1 MKHLRIS
8 GFLMVA
14 CLMAGCHSGEKRHG
28 DHDHE
33 GEQKEEHSGEI
44 VMTHEQMEK
53 AGVAT
58 EIVSPE
64 DFTAVMKA
72 AGQIVRRQGDEQTVA
87 ATMSGIVYW
96 RNASLSEGSQVG
108 NGQALAD
115 ITARHLQDG
124 DPIAK
129 AKAAFEAAKSEME
142 RVKPLADDNIVSQR
156 EYEQAKLNYQT
167 AKAAYEGMA
176 ASKSGSAVVTTGMGG
191 FIKSLLVKSGD
202 YVNVGDPIAI
212 VTQNRRQQLV
222 VDVPEC
228 AYRNMN
234 DIRSANFRATGNDNV
249 YKLSELN
256 GKLIS
261 YSRTLPEGSAFL
273 PATFEFDNVG
283 DIIAGSFVEVYLLLK
298 QKQNVITVPNTAL
311 TEEQGLYYVYVK
323 KHAHKENHE
332 AHEGHDHENH
342 EGHALET
349 HEGHDHEDHETH
361 EGHDHK
367 GEEGVFEK
375 REVKIGQTDGVHTE
389 ILSGLKNGECVVTV
403 GAYQVKLAASSSA
416 IPEGH
421 NHNH

>member
-1 MKHLRIS
+1 MKHIGIYS
-8 GFLMVA
+8 ILMAA
-14 CLMAGCHSGEKRHG
+14 CLMASCHPGEKHHG
-28 DHDHE
+28 AHDHE
-33 GEQKEEHSGEI
+33 GEEKEDHSGEI
-44 VMTHEQMEK
+44 VMTDEQMEK
-53 AGVAT
+53 AGVDIET
-58 EIVSPE
+58 VEPG

-72 AGQIVRRQGDEQTVA
+72 AGQIVRRQGDEQTVS
-87 ATMSGIVYW
+87 ATISGIVYW

-108 NGQALAD
+108 SGQPLAD

-142 RVKPLADDNIVSQR
+142 RVKPLADENIVSQR
-156 EYEQAKLNYQT
+156 EYEQARLNYQT
-167 AKAAYEGMA
+167 AKAAYEGIA

-191 FIKSLLVKSGD
+191 FIKSLIVKSGD
-202 YVNVGDPIAI
+202 YVNVGDPIAV

-234 DIRSANFRATGNDNV
+234 DIRSANFKATGNDNV

-261 YSRTLPEGSAFL
+261 YSRTLPEGSAYL

-298 QKQNVITVPNTAL
+298 QKQNVITVPNTSL

-323 KHAHKENHE
+323 KHNHNHEAHEDHEHEDHDHE
-332 AHEGHDHENH
+332 AHEGHE
-342 EGHALET
+342 
-349 HEGHDHEDHETH
+349 
-361 EGHDHK
+361 HK
-367 GEEGVFEK
+367 GEEGIFEK
-375 REVKIGQTDGVHTE
+375 REVKIGQTDGVRTE
-389 ILSGLKNGECVVTV
+389 ILSGLKAGECIVTE

>member
-1 MKHLRIS
+1 MKHIGIYS
-8 GFLMVA
+8 ILMAA
-14 CLMAGCHSGEKRHG
+14 CLMASCHPGEKHHG
-28 DHDHE
+28 SHDHE
-33 GEQKEEHSGEI
+33 GEEKEDHSGEI
-44 VMTHEQMEK
+44 VMTDEQMEK
-53 AGVAT
+53 AGVDIET
-58 EIVSPE
+58 VEPG

-72 AGQIVRRQGDEQTVA
+72 AGQIVRRQGDEQTVS
-87 ATMSGIVYW
+87 ATISGIVYW

-108 NGQALAD
+108 SGQPLAD

-129 AKAAFEAAKSEME
+129 AKATFEAAKSEME
-142 RVKPLADDNIVSQR
+142 RVKPLADENILSQR
-156 EYEQAKLNYQT
+156 EYEQARLNYQT
-167 AKAAYEGMA
+167 AKAAYEGIA

-191 FIKSLLVKSGD
+191 FIKSLIVKSGD
-202 YVNVGDPIAI
+202 YVNVGDPIAV

-234 DIRSANFRATGNDNV
+234 DIRSANFKATGNDNV

-261 YSRTLPEGSAFL
+261 YSRTLPEGSAYL

-298 QKQNVITVPNTAL
+298 QKQNVITVPNTSL

-323 KHAHKENHE
+323 KHNHNHEAHEDHEHEDHDHE
-332 AHEGHDHENH
+332 AHEGHE
-342 EGHALET
+342 
-349 HEGHDHEDHETH
+349 
-361 EGHDHK
+361 HK
-367 GEEGVFEK
+367 GEEGIFEK
-375 REVKIGQTDGVHTE
+375 REVKIGQTDGVRTE
-389 ILSGLKNGECVVTV
+389 ILSGLKAGECIVTE

>member
-1 MKHLRIS
+1 MS
-8 GFLMVA
+8 G
-14 CLMAGCHSGEKRHG
+14 CLSGEKGHG
-28 DHDHE
+28 VHDHE
-33 GEQKEEHSGEI
+33 GEGKEEHNGEI

-58 EIVSPE
+58 ETVSAA

-72 AGQIVRRQGDEQTVA
+72 AGQIVRRQGEQTVA
-87 ATMSGIVYW
+87 ATISGIVYW
-96 RNASLSEGSQVG
+96 RNASLSEGSYVG
-108 NGQALAD
+108 GGQALAD

-129 AKAAFEAAKSEME
+129 AKAAYEAAKSEMG
-142 RVKPLADDNIVSQR
+142 RVKPLADENIVSQR
-156 EYEQAKLNYQT
+156 ELEQARLNYET
-167 AKAAYEGMA
+167 VRAAYEGLK
-176 ASKSGSAVVTTGMGG
+176 ASRSGSAVVTTGMGG
-191 FIKSLLVKSGD
+191 YVKSMLVKSGD

-228 AYRNMN
+228 AYRNMS
-234 DIRSANFRATGNDNV
+234 DIKSANFRATGNENV

-256 GKLIS
+256 GKLVS
-261 YSRTLPEGSAFL
+261 YSRTLPEGSAYL

-298 QKQNVITVPNTAL
+298 PRKNVVTVPNSAL

-323 KHAHKENHE
+323 LHDSHAHE
-332 AHEGHDHENH
+332 
-342 EGHALET
+342 
-349 HEGHDHEDHETH
+349 HEDHAH
-361 EGHDHK
+361 EHE

-375 REVKIGQTDGVHTE
+375 REVKIGQTDGVRTE
-389 ILSGLKNGECVVTV
+389 IVEGLKAGETVVAK
-403 GAYQVKLAASSSA
+403 GAYQVKLAASSSV

>member
-1 MKHLRIS
+1 MKHIGIYS
-8 GFLMVA
+8 ILMAA
-14 CLMAGCHSGEKRHG
+14 CLMASCHPGEKHHG
-28 DHDHE
+28 AHDHE
-33 GEQKEEHSGEI
+33 GEEKEDHSGEI
-44 VMTHEQMEK
+44 VMTDEQMEK
-53 AGVAT
+53 AGVDIET
-58 EIVSPE
+58 VEPG

-72 AGQIVRRQGDEQTVA
+72 AGQIVRRQGDEQTVS
-87 ATMSGIVYW
+87 ATISGIVYW

-108 NGQALAD
+108 SGQPLAD

-129 AKAAFEAAKSEME
+129 AKASFEAAKSEME
-142 RVKPLADDNIVSQR
+142 RVKPLADENIVSQR
-156 EYEQAKLNYQT
+156 EYEQARLNYQT
-167 AKAAYEGMA
+167 AKAAYEGIA

-191 FIKSLLVKSGD
+191 FIKSLIVKSGD
-202 YVNVGDPIAI
+202 YVNVGDPIAV

-234 DIRSANFRATGNDNV
+234 DIRSANFKATGNDNV

-261 YSRTLPEGSAFL
+261 YSRTLPEGSAYL

-298 QKQNVITVPNTAL
+298 QKQNVITVPNTSL

-323 KHAHKENHE
+323 KHNHNHEAHEDHEHEGHDHE
-332 AHEGHDHENH
+332 AHEGHE
-342 EGHALET
+342 
-349 HEGHDHEDHETH
+349 
-361 EGHDHK
+361 HK
-367 GEEGVFEK
+367 GEEGIFEK
-375 REVKIGQTDGVHTE
+375 REVKIGQTDGVRTE
-389 ILSGLKNGECVVTV
+389 ILSGLKAGECIVTE

>member
-1 MKHLRIS
+1 MKHIGIYS
-8 GFLMVA
+8 ILMAA
-14 CLMAGCHSGEKRHG
+14 CLMASCHPGEKHHG
-28 DHDHE
+28 AHDHE
-33 GEQKEEHSGEI
+33 GEEKEDHSGEI
-44 VMTHEQMEK
+44 VMTDEQMEK
-53 AGVAT
+53 AGVDIET
-58 EIVSPE
+58 VEPG

-72 AGQIVRRQGDEQTVA
+72 AGQIVRRQGDEQTVS
-87 ATMSGIVYW
+87 ATISGIVYW

-108 NGQALAD
+108 SGQPLAD

-129 AKAAFEAAKSEME
+129 AKATFEAAKSEME
-142 RVKPLADDNIVSQR
+142 RVKPLADENILSQR
-156 EYEQAKLNYQT
+156 EYEQARLNYQT
-167 AKAAYEGMA
+167 AKAAYEGIA

-191 FIKSLLVKSGD
+191 FIKSLIVKSGD
-202 YVNVGDPIAI
+202 YVNVGDPIAV

-234 DIRSANFRATGNDNV
+234 DIRSANFKATGNDNV

-261 YSRTLPEGSAFL
+261 YSRTLPEGSAYL

-298 QKQNVITVPNTAL
+298 QKQNVITVSNTAL

-323 KHAHKENHE
+323 KHNHNHEAHEDHEHEGHDHE
-332 AHEGHDHENH
+332 AHEGHE
-342 EGHALET
+342 
-349 HEGHDHEDHETH
+349 
-361 EGHDHK
+361 HK
-367 GEEGVFEK
+367 GEEGIFEK
-375 REVKIGQTDGVHTE
+375 REVKIGQTDGVRTE
-389 ILSGLKNGECVVTV
+389 ILSGLKAGECIVTE

>member
-1 MKHLRIS
+1 
-8 GFLMVA
+8 
-14 CLMAGCHSGEKRHG
+14 MASCHPGEKHHG
-28 DHDHE
+28 AHDHE
-33 GEQKEEHSGEI
+33 GEEKEDHSGEI
-44 VMTHEQMEK
+44 VMTDEQMEK
-53 AGVAT
+53 AGVDIET
-58 EIVSPE
+58 VEPG

-72 AGQIVRRQGDEQTVA
+72 AGQIVRRQGDEQTVS
-87 ATMSGIVYW
+87 ATISGIVYW

-108 NGQALAD
+108 SGQPLAD

-129 AKAAFEAAKSEME
+129 AKATFEAAKSEME
-142 RVKPLADDNIVSQR
+142 RVKPLADENILSQR
-156 EYEQAKLNYQT
+156 EYEQARLNYQT
-167 AKAAYEGMA
+167 AKAAYEGIA

-191 FIKSLLVKSGD
+191 FIKSLIVKSGD
-202 YVNVGDPIAI
+202 YVNVGDPIAV

-234 DIRSANFRATGNDNV
+234 DIRSANFKATGNDNV

-261 YSRTLPEGSAFL
+261 YSRTLPEGSAYL

-298 QKQNVITVPNTAL
+298 QKQNVITVPNTSL

-323 KHAHKENHE
+323 KHNHNHEAHEDHEHEGHDHE
-332 AHEGHDHENH
+332 AHEGHE
-342 EGHALET
+342 
-349 HEGHDHEDHETH
+349 
-361 EGHDHK
+361 HK
-367 GEEGVFEK
+367 GEEGIFEK
-375 REVKIGQTDGVHTE
+375 REVKIGQTDGVRTE
-389 ILSGLKNGECVVTV
+389 ILSGLKAGECIVTE

>member
-1 MKHLRIS
+1 MKHIGIYS
-8 GFLMVA
+8 ILMAA
-14 CLMAGCHSGEKRHG
+14 CLMASCHPGEKHHG
-28 DHDHE
+28 AHDHE
-33 GEQKEEHSGEI
+33 GEENEDHSGEI
-44 VMTHEQMEK
+44 VMTDEQMEK
-53 AGVAT
+53 AGVDIET
-58 EIVSPE
+58 VEPG

-72 AGQIVRRQGDEQTVA
+72 AGQIVRRQGDEQTVS
-87 ATMSGIVYW
+87 ATISGIVYW

-108 NGQALAD
+108 SGQPLAD

-129 AKAAFEAAKSEME
+129 AKATFEAAKSEME
-142 RVKPLADDNIVSQR
+142 RVKPLADENILSQR
-156 EYEQAKLNYQT
+156 EYEQARLNYQT
-167 AKAAYEGMA
+167 AKAAYEGIA

-191 FIKSLLVKSGD
+191 FIKSLIVKSGD
-202 YVNVGDPIAI
+202 YVNVGDPIAV

-234 DIRSANFRATGNDNV
+234 DIRSANFKATGNDNV

-261 YSRTLPEGSAFL
+261 YSRTLPEGSAYL

-298 QKQNVITVPNTAL
+298 QKQNVITVPNTSL

-323 KHAHKENHE
+323 KHNHNHEAHEEHEHEDHDHE
-332 AHEGHDHENH
+332 AHEGHE
-342 EGHALET
+342 
-349 HEGHDHEDHETH
+349 
-361 EGHDHK
+361 HK
-367 GEEGVFEK
+367 GEEGIFEK
-375 REVKIGQTDGVHTE
+375 REVKIGQTDGVRTE
-389 ILSGLKNGECVVTV
+389 ILSGLKAGECIVTE

>member
-1 MKHLRIS
+1 MKHIGIYS
-8 GFLMVA
+8 ILMAA
-14 CLMAGCHSGEKRHG
+14 CLMASCHPGEKHHG
-28 DHDHE
+28 AHDHE
-33 GEQKEEHSGEI
+33 GEEKEDHSGEI
-44 VMTHEQMEK
+44 VMTDEQMEK
-53 AGVAT
+53 AGVDIET
-58 EIVSPE
+58 VEPG

-72 AGQIVRRQGDEQTVA
+72 AGQIVRRQGDEQTVS
-87 ATMSGIVYW
+87 ATISGIVYW

-108 NGQALAD
+108 SGQPLAD

-129 AKAAFEAAKSEME
+129 AKATFEAAKSEME
-142 RVKPLADDNIVSQR
+142 RVKPLADENIVSQR
-156 EYEQAKLNYQT
+156 EYEQARLNYQT
-167 AKAAYEGMA
+167 AKAAYEGIA

-191 FIKSLLVKSGD
+191 FIKSLIVKSGD
-202 YVNVGDPIAI
+202 YVNVGDPIAV

-234 DIRSANFRATGNDNV
+234 DIRSANFKATGNDNV

-261 YSRTLPEGSAFL
+261 YSRTLPEGSAYL

-298 QKQNVITVPNTAL
+298 QKQNVITVPNTSL

-323 KHAHKENHE
+323 KHNHNHEAHEDHEHEDHDHE
-332 AHEGHDHENH
+332 AHEGHE
-342 EGHALET
+342 
-349 HEGHDHEDHETH
+349 
-361 EGHDHK
+361 HK
-367 GEEGVFEK
+367 GEEGIFEK
-375 REVKIGQTDGVHTE
+375 REVKIGQTDGVRTE
-389 ILSGLKNGECVVTV
+389 ILSGLKAGECIVTE
-403 GAYQVKLAASSSA
+403 GAYQVKLAASSSV

>member
-1 MKHLRIS
+1 MKHIGIYS
-8 GFLMVA
+8 ILMAA
-14 CLMAGCHSGEKRHG
+14 CLMASCHPGEKHHG
-28 DHDHE
+28 AHDHE
-33 GEQKEEHSGEI
+33 GEEKEDHSGEI
-44 VMTHEQMEK
+44 VMTDEQMEK
-53 AGVAT
+53 AGVDIET
-58 EIVSPE
+58 VEPG

-72 AGQIVRRQGDEQTVA
+72 AGQIVRRQGDEQTVS
-87 ATMSGIVYW
+87 ATISGIVYW

-108 NGQALAD
+108 SGQPLAD

-129 AKAAFEAAKSEME
+129 AKATFEAAKSEME
-142 RVKPLADDNIVSQR
+142 RVKPLADENILSQR
-156 EYEQAKLNYQT
+156 EYEQARLNYQT
-167 AKAAYEGMA
+167 AKAAYEGIA

-191 FIKSLLVKSGD
+191 FIKSLIVKSGD
-202 YVNVGDPIAI
+202 YVNVGDPIAV

-234 DIRSANFRATGNDNV
+234 DIWSANFKATGNDNV

-261 YSRTLPEGSAFL
+261 YSRTLPEGSAYL

-298 QKQNVITVPNTAL
+298 QKQNVITVSNTAL

-323 KHAHKENHE
+323 KHNHNHE
-332 AHEGHDHENH
+332 AHEDHEH
-342 EGHALET
+342 E
-349 HEGHDHEDHETH
+349 
-361 EGHDHK
+361 
-367 GEEGVFEK
+367 GEEGIFEK
-375 REVKIGQTDGVHTE
+375 REVKIGQTDGVRTE
-389 ILSGLKNGECVVTV
+389 ILSGLKAGECVVTV

>member
-1 MKHLRIS
+1 MKHIGIYS
-8 GFLMVA
+8 ILMAA
-14 CLMAGCHSGEKRHG
+14 CLMASCHPGEKHHG
-28 DHDHE
+28 AHDHE
-33 GEQKEEHSGEI
+33 GEEKEDHSGEI
-44 VMTHEQMEK
+44 VMTDEQMEK
-53 AGVAT
+53 AGVDIET
-58 EIVSPE
+58 VEPG

-72 AGQIVRRQGDEQTVA
+72 AGQIVRRQGDEQTVS
-87 ATMSGIVYW
+87 ATISGIVYW

-108 NGQALAD
+108 SGQPLAD

-129 AKAAFEAAKSEME
+129 AKATFEAAKSEME
-142 RVKPLADDNIVSQR
+142 RVKPLADENILSQR
-156 EYEQAKLNYQT
+156 EYEQARLNYQT
-167 AKAAYEGMA
+167 AKAAYEGIA

-191 FIKSLLVKSGD
+191 FIKSLIVKSGD
-202 YVNVGDPIAI
+202 YVNVGDPIAV

-234 DIRSANFRATGNDNV
+234 DIRSANFKATGNDNV

-261 YSRTLPEGSAFL
+261 YSRTLPEGSAYL

-298 QKQNVITVPNTAL
+298 QKQNVITVPNTSL

-323 KHAHKENHE
+323 KHNHNHEAHEDHEHEDHDHE
-332 AHEGHDHENH
+332 AHEGHE
-342 EGHALET
+342 
-349 HEGHDHEDHETH
+349 
-361 EGHDHK
+361 HK
-367 GEEGVFEK
+367 GEEGIFEK
-375 REVKIGQTDGVHTE
+375 REVKIGQTDGVRTE
-389 ILSGLKNGECVVTV
+389 ILSGLKAGECIVTE
-403 GAYQVKLAASSSA
+403 GAYQVKLAASSSV

>member
-1 MKHLRIS
+1 MKHIGIYS
-8 GFLMVA
+8 ILMAA
-14 CLMAGCHSGEKRHG
+14 CLMASCHPGEKHHG
-28 DHDHE
+28 SHDHE
-33 GEQKEEHSGEI
+33 GEEKEDHSGEI
-44 VMTHEQMEK
+44 VMTDEQMEK
-53 AGVAT
+53 AGVDIET
-58 EIVSPE
+58 VEPG

-72 AGQIVRRQGDEQTVA
+72 AGQIVRRQGDEQTVS
-87 ATMSGIVYW
+87 ATISGIVYW

-108 NGQALAD
+108 SGQPLAD

-129 AKAAFEAAKSEME
+129 AKATFEAAKSEME
-142 RVKPLADDNIVSQR
+142 RVKPLADENILSQR
-156 EYEQAKLNYQT
+156 EYEQARLNYQT
-167 AKAAYEGMA
+167 AKAAYEGIA

-191 FIKSLLVKSGD
+191 FIKSLIVKSGD
-202 YVNVGDPIAI
+202 YVNVGDPIAV

-234 DIRSANFRATGNDNV
+234 DIRSANFKATGNDNV

-261 YSRTLPEGSAFL
+261 YSRTLPEGSAYL

-298 QKQNVITVPNTAL
+298 QKQNVITVPNTSL

-323 KHAHKENHE
+323 KHNHNHEAHEDHEHEGHDHE
-332 AHEGHDHENH
+332 AHEGHE
-342 EGHALET
+342 
-349 HEGHDHEDHETH
+349 
-361 EGHDHK
+361 HK
-367 GEEGVFEK
+367 GEEGIFEK
-375 REVKIGQTDGVHTE
+375 REVKIGQTDGVRTE
-389 ILSGLKNGECVVTV
+389 ILSGLKAGECIVTE

>member
-1 MKHLRIS
+1 MKHIGIYS
-8 GFLMVA
+8 ILMAA
-14 CLMAGCHSGEKRHG
+14 CLMASCHPGEKHHG
-28 DHDHE
+28 AHDHE
-33 GEQKEEHSGEI
+33 GEEKEDYSGEI
-44 VMTHEQMEK
+44 VMTDEQMEK
-53 AGVAT
+53 AGVDIET
-58 EIVSPE
+58 VEPG

-72 AGQIVRRQGDEQTVA
+72 AGQIVRRQGDEQTVS
-87 ATMSGIVYW
+87 ATISGIVYW

-108 NGQALAD
+108 SGQPLAD

-129 AKAAFEAAKSEME
+129 AKATFEAAKSEME
-142 RVKPLADDNIVSQR
+142 RVKPLADENIVSQR
-156 EYEQAKLNYQT
+156 EYEQARLNYQT
-167 AKAAYEGMA
+167 AKAAYEGIA

-191 FIKSLLVKSGD
+191 FIKSLIVKSGD
-202 YVNVGDPIAI
+202 YVNVGDPIAV

-234 DIRSANFRATGNDNV
+234 DIRSANFKATGNDNV

-261 YSRTLPEGSAFL
+261 YSRTLPEGSAYL

-298 QKQNVITVPNTAL
+298 QKQNVITVPNTSL

-323 KHAHKENHE
+323 KHNHNHEAHEDHEHEGHDHE
-332 AHEGHDHENH
+332 AHEGHE
-342 EGHALET
+342 
-349 HEGHDHEDHETH
+349 
-361 EGHDHK
+361 HK
-367 GEEGVFEK
+367 GEEGIFEK
-375 REVKIGQTDGVHTE
+375 REVKIGQTDGVRTE
-389 ILSGLKNGECVVTV
+389 ILSGLKAGECIVTE

>member
-1 MKHLRIS
+1 MKHIGIYS
-8 GFLMVA
+8 ILMAA
-14 CLMAGCHSGEKRHG
+14 CLMASCHPGEKHHG
-28 DHDHE
+28 AHDHE
-33 GEQKEEHSGEI
+33 GEEKEDHSGEI
-44 VMTHEQMEK
+44 VMTDEQMEK
-53 AGVAT
+53 AGVDIET
-58 EIVSPE
+58 VEPG

-72 AGQIVRRQGDEQTVA
+72 AGQIVRRQGDEQTVS
-87 ATMSGIVYW
+87 ATISGIVYW

-108 NGQALAD
+108 SGLPLAD

-129 AKAAFEAAKSEME
+129 AKASFEAAKSEME
-142 RVKPLADDNIVSQR
+142 RVKPLADENILSQR
-156 EYEQAKLNYQT
+156 EYEQARLNYQT
-167 AKAAYEGMA
+167 AKAAYEGIA

-191 FIKSLLVKSGD
+191 FIKSLIVKSGD
-202 YVNVGDPIAI
+202 YVNVGDPIAV

-234 DIRSANFRATGNDNV
+234 DIRSANFKATGNDNV

-261 YSRTLPEGSAFL
+261 YSRTLPEGSAYL

-298 QKQNVITVPNTAL
+298 QKQNVITVPNTSL

-323 KHAHKENHE
+323 KHNHNHEAHEDHEHEDHDHE
-332 AHEGHDHENH
+332 AHEGHE
-342 EGHALET
+342 
-349 HEGHDHEDHETH
+349 
-361 EGHDHK
+361 HK
-367 GEEGVFEK
+367 GEEGIFEK
-375 REVKIGQTDGVHTE
+375 REVKIGQTDGVRTE
-389 ILSGLKNGECVVTV
+389 ILSGLKAGECVVTV

>member
-1 MKHLRIS
+1 MKHIGIYS
-8 GFLMVA
+8 ILMAA
-14 CLMAGCHSGEKRHG
+14 CLMASCHPGEKHHG
-28 DHDHE
+28 AHDHE
-33 GEQKEEHSGEI
+33 GEEKEDHSGEI
-44 VMTHEQMEK
+44 VMTDEQMEK
-53 AGVAT
+53 AGVDIET
-58 EIVSPE
+58 VEPG

-72 AGQIVRRQGDEQTVA
+72 AGQIVRRQGDEQTVS
-87 ATMSGIVYW
+87 ATISGIVYW

-108 NGQALAD
+108 TGQPLAD

-129 AKAAFEAAKSEME
+129 AKATFEAAKSEME
-142 RVKPLADDNIVSQR
+142 RVKPLADENILSQR
-156 EYEQAKLNYQT
+156 EYEQARLNYQT
-167 AKAAYEGMA
+167 AKAAYEGIA

-191 FIKSLLVKSGD
+191 FIKSLIVKSGD
-202 YVNVGDPIAI
+202 YVNVGDPIAV

-234 DIRSANFRATGNDNV
+234 DIRSANFKATGNDNV

-261 YSRTLPEGSAFL
+261 YSRTLPEGSAYL

-298 QKQNVITVPNTAL
+298 QKQNVITVPNTSL

-323 KHAHKENHE
+323 KHNHNHEAHEDHEHEDHDHE
-332 AHEGHDHENH
+332 AHEGHE
-342 EGHALET
+342 
-349 HEGHDHEDHETH
+349 
-361 EGHDHK
+361 HK
-367 GEEGVFEK
+367 GEEGIFEK
-375 REVKIGQTDGVHTE
+375 REVKIGQTDGVRTE
-389 ILSGLKNGECVVTV
+389 ILSGLKAGECIVTE

>member
-1 MKHLRIS
+1 MKHIGIYS
-8 GFLMVA
+8 ILMAA
-14 CLMAGCHSGEKRHG
+14 CLMASCHPGEKHHG
-28 DHDHE
+28 AHDHE
-33 GEQKEEHSGEI
+33 GEEKEDHSGEI
-44 VMTHEQMEK
+44 VMTDEQMEK
-53 AGVAT
+53 AGVDIET
-58 EIVSPE
+58 VEPG

-72 AGQIVRRQGDEQTVA
+72 AGQIVRRQGDEQTVS
-87 ATMSGIVYW
+87 ATISGIVYW

-108 NGQALAD
+108 SGQPLAD

-142 RVKPLADDNIVSQR
+142 RVKPLVDENIVSQR
-156 EYEQAKLNYQT
+156 EYEQARLNYQT
-167 AKAAYEGMA
+167 AKAAYEGIA

-191 FIKSLLVKSGD
+191 FIKSLIVKSGD
-202 YVNVGDPIAI
+202 YVNVGDPIAV

-234 DIRSANFRATGNDNV
+234 DIRSANFKATGNDNV

-261 YSRTLPEGSAFL
+261 YSRTLPEGSAYL

-298 QKQNVITVPNTAL
+298 QKQNVITVPNTSL

-323 KHAHKENHE
+323 KHNHNHEAHEEHEHEDHDHE
-332 AHEGHDHENH
+332 AHEGHE
-342 EGHALET
+342 
-349 HEGHDHEDHETH
+349 
-361 EGHDHK
+361 HK
-367 GEEGVFEK
+367 GKEGIFEK
-375 REVKIGQTDGVHTE
+375 REVKIGQTDGVRTE
-389 ILSGLKNGECVVTV
+389 ILSGLKAGECIVTE

>member
-1 MKHLRIS
+1 MKHLNIF
-8 GFLMVA
+8 GI
-14 CLMAGCHSGEKRHG
+14 LMAAGLLSGCHSGEKGHG
-28 DHDHE
+28 VHDHE
-33 GEQKEEHSGEI
+33 GEGKEEHNGEI

-58 EIVSPE
+58 ETVSAA

-87 ATMSGIVYW
+87 ATISGIVYW
-96 RNASLSEGSQVG
+96 RNASLPEGSYLG
-108 NGQALAD
+108 GGQALAD

-129 AKAAFEAAKSEME
+129 AKAAYEAAKSEMG
-142 RVKPLADDNIVSQR
+142 RVKPLADENIVSQR
-156 EYEQAKLNYQT
+156 ELEQARLNYET
-167 AKAAYEGMA
+167 ARAAYEGLK
-176 ASKSGSAVVTTGMGG
+176 ASRSGSAVVTTGMGG
-191 FIKSLLVKSGD
+191 YVKSMLVKSGD

-228 AYRNMN
+228 AYRNMS
-234 DIRSANFRATGNDNV
+234 DIKSANFRATGNENV

-256 GKLIS
+256 GKLVS
-261 YSRTLPEGSAFL
+261 YSRTLPEGSAYL

-298 QKQNVITVPNTAL
+298 PRKNVVTVPNSAL

-323 KHAHKENHE
+323 LHDSHAHEHE
-332 AHEGHDHENH
+332 AHDHEH
-342 EGHALET
+342 E
-349 HEGHDHEDHETH
+349 
-361 EGHDHK
+361 

-375 REVKIGQTDGVHTE
+375 REVKIGQTDGVRTE
-389 ILSGLKNGECVVTV
+389 IVEGLKAGETVVAK
-403 GAYQVKLAASSSA
+403 GAYQVKLAASSSV

>member
-1 MKHLRIS
+1 MKHI
-8 GFLMVA
+8 GIYIILMAA
-14 CLMAGCHSGEKRHG
+14 CLMASCHPGEKHHG
-28 DHDHE
+28 AHDHE
-33 GEQKEEHSGEI
+33 GEENENHSGEI
-44 VMTHEQMEK
+44 VMTDEQMEK
-53 AGVAT
+53 AGVDIET
-58 EIVSPE
+58 VEPG

-72 AGQIVRRQGDEQTVA
+72 AGQIVRRQGDEQTVS
-87 ATMSGIVYW
+87 ATISGIVYW

-108 NGQALAD
+108 SGQPLAD

-142 RVKPLADDNIVSQR
+142 RVKPLADENIVSQR
-156 EYEQAKLNYQT
+156 EYEQARLNYQT
-167 AKAAYEGMA
+167 AKAAYEGIA

-191 FIKSLLVKSGD
+191 FIKSLIVKSGD
-202 YVNVGDPIAI
+202 YVNVGDPIAV

-234 DIRSANFRATGNDNV
+234 DIRSANFKATGNDNV

-261 YSRTLPEGSAFL
+261 YSRTLPEGSAYL

-298 QKQNVITVPNTAL
+298 QKQNVITVPNTSL

-323 KHAHKENHE
+323 KHNHNHEAHEDHEHEDHDHE
-332 AHEGHDHENH
+332 AHEGHE
-342 EGHALET
+342 
-349 HEGHDHEDHETH
+349 
-361 EGHDHK
+361 HK
-367 GEEGVFEK
+367 GEEGIFEK
-375 REVKIGQTDGVHTE
+375 REVKIGQTDGVRTE
-389 ILSGLKNGECVVTV
+389 ILSGLKAGECIVTE

>member
-1 MKHLRIS
+1 MKHIGIYS
-8 GFLMVA
+8 ILMAA
-14 CLMAGCHSGEKRHG
+14 CLMASCHPGEKHHG
-28 DHDHE
+28 AHDHE
-33 GEQKEEHSGEI
+33 GEEKEDHSGEI
-44 VMTHEQMEK
+44 VMTDEQMEK
-53 AGVAT
+53 AGVDIET
-58 EIVSPE
+58 VEPG

-72 AGQIVRRQGDEQTVA
+72 AGQIVRRQGDEQTVS
-87 ATMSGIVYW
+87 ATISGIVYW

-108 NGQALAD
+108 SGQPLAD

-129 AKAAFEAAKSEME
+129 AKATFEAAKSEME
-142 RVKPLADDNIVSQR
+142 RVKPLADENIVSQR
-156 EYEQAKLNYQT
+156 EYEQARLNYQT
-167 AKAAYEGMA
+167 AKAAYEGIA

-191 FIKSLLVKSGD
+191 FIKSLIVKSGD
-202 YVNVGDPIAI
+202 YVNVGDPIAV

-234 DIRSANFRATGNDNV
+234 DIRSANFKATGNDNV

-261 YSRTLPEGSAFL
+261 YSRTLPEGSAYL

-298 QKQNVITVPNTAL
+298 QKQNVITVPNTSL

-323 KHAHKENHE
+323 KHNHNHEAHEDHEHEGHDHE
-332 AHEGHDHENH
+332 AHEGHDHEH
-342 EGHALET
+342 E
-349 HEGHDHEDHETH
+349 
-361 EGHDHK
+361 
-367 GEEGVFEK
+367 GEEGIFEK
-375 REVKIGQTDGVHTE
+375 REVKIGQTDGVRTE
-389 ILSGLKNGECVVTV
+389 ILSGLKAGECIVTE
-403 GAYQVKLAASSSA
+403 GAYQVKLAASSSV

>member
-1 MKHLRIS
+1 MKHIGIYS
-8 GFLMVA
+8 ILMAA
-14 CLMAGCHSGEKRHG
+14 CLMASCHPGEKHHG
-28 DHDHE
+28 AHDHE
-33 GEQKEEHSGEI
+33 GEEKEDHSGEI
-44 VMTHEQMEK
+44 VMTDEQMEK
-53 AGVAT
+53 AGVDIET
-58 EIVSPE
+58 VEPG

-72 AGQIVRRQGDEQTVA
+72 AGQIVRRQGDEQTVS
-87 ATMSGIVYW
+87 ATISGIVYW

-108 NGQALAD
+108 SGQPLAD

-129 AKAAFEAAKSEME
+129 AKATFEAAKSEME
-142 RVKPLADDNIVSQR
+142 RVKLLADENILSQR
-156 EYEQAKLNYQT
+156 EYEQARLNYQT
-167 AKAAYEGMA
+167 AKAAYEGIA

-191 FIKSLLVKSGD
+191 FIKSLIVKSGD
-202 YVNVGDPIAI
+202 YVNVGDPIAV

-234 DIRSANFRATGNDNV
+234 DIRSANFKATGNDNV

-261 YSRTLPEGSAFL
+261 YSRTLPEGSAYL

-298 QKQNVITVPNTAL
+298 QKQNVITVPNTSL

-323 KHAHKENHE
+323 KHNHNHEAHEDHEHEDHDHE
-332 AHEGHDHENH
+332 AHEGHE
-342 EGHALET
+342 
-349 HEGHDHEDHETH
+349 
-361 EGHDHK
+361 HK
-367 GEEGVFEK
+367 GEEGIFEK
-375 REVKIGQTDGVHTE
+375 REVKIGQTDGVRTE
-389 ILSGLKNGECVVTV
+389 ILSGLKAGECIVTE

>member
-1 MKHLRIS
+1 MKHIGIYS
-8 GFLMVA
+8 ILMAA
-14 CLMAGCHSGEKRHG
+14 CLMASCHPGEKHHG
-28 DHDHE
+28 AHDHE
-33 GEQKEEHSGEI
+33 GEENEDHSGEI
-44 VMTHEQMEK
+44 VMTDEQMEK
-53 AGVAT
+53 AGVDIET
-58 EIVSPE
+58 VEPG

-72 AGQIVRRQGDEQTVA
+72 AGQIVRRQGDEQTVS
-87 ATMSGIVYW
+87 ATISGIVYW

-108 NGQALAD
+108 SGQPLAD

-142 RVKPLADDNIVSQR
+142 RVKPLADENILSQR
-156 EYEQAKLNYQT
+156 EYEQARLNYQT
-167 AKAAYEGMA
+167 AKAAYEGIA

-191 FIKSLLVKSGD
+191 FIKSLIVKSGD
-202 YVNVGDPIAI
+202 YVNVGDPIAV

-234 DIRSANFRATGNDNV
+234 DIRSANFKATGNDNV

-261 YSRTLPEGSAFL
+261 YSRTLPEGSAYL

-298 QKQNVITVPNTAL
+298 QKQNVITVPNTSL

-323 KHAHKENHE
+323 KHNHNHEAHEDHEHEDHDHE
-332 AHEGHDHENH
+332 AHEGHE
-342 EGHALET
+342 
-349 HEGHDHEDHETH
+349 
-361 EGHDHK
+361 HK
-367 GEEGVFEK
+367 GEEGIFEK
-375 REVKIGQTDGVHTE
+375 REVKIGQTDGVRTE
-389 ILSGLKNGECVVTV
+389 ILSGLKAGECIVTE

>member
-1 MKHLRIS
+1 MKHIGIYS
-8 GFLMVA
+8 ILMAA
-14 CLMAGCHSGEKRHG
+14 CLMASCHPGEKHHG
-28 DHDHE
+28 AHDHE
-33 GEQKEEHSGEI
+33 GEEKEDHSGEI
-44 VMTHEQMEK
+44 VMTDEQMEK
-53 AGVAT
+53 AGVDIET
-58 EIVSPE
+58 VEPG

-72 AGQIVRRQGDEQTVA
+72 AGQIVRRQGDEQTVS
-87 ATMSGIVYW
+87 ATISGIVYW

-108 NGQALAD
+108 SGQPLAD

-129 AKAAFEAAKSEME
+129 AKATYEAAKSEME
-142 RVKPLADDNIVSQR
+142 RVKPLADENIVSQR
-156 EYEQAKLNYQT
+156 EYEQARLNYQT
-167 AKAAYEGMA
+167 AKAAYEGIA

-191 FIKSLLVKSGD
+191 FIKSLIVKSGD
-202 YVNVGDPIAI
+202 YVNVGDPIAV

-234 DIRSANFRATGNDNV
+234 DIRSANFKATGNDNV

-261 YSRTLPEGSAFL
+261 YSRTLPEGSAYL

-298 QKQNVITVPNTAL
+298 QKQNVITVPNTSL

-323 KHAHKENHE
+323 KHNHNHEAHEDHEHEDHDHE
-332 AHEGHDHENH
+332 AHEGHE
-342 EGHALET
+342 
-349 HEGHDHEDHETH
+349 
-361 EGHDHK
+361 HK
-367 GEEGVFEK
+367 GEEGIFEK
-375 REVKIGQTDGVHTE
+375 REVKIGQTDGVRTE
-389 ILSGLKNGECVVTV
+389 ILSGLKAGECIVTE

>member
-1 MKHLRIS
+1 MKHIGIYS
-8 GFLMVA
+8 ILMAA
-14 CLMAGCHSGEKRHG
+14 CLMASCHPGEKHHG
-28 DHDHE
+28 AHDHE
-33 GEQKEEHSGEI
+33 GEEKEDHSGEI
-44 VMTHEQMEK
+44 VMTDEQMEK
-53 AGVAT
+53 AGVDIET
-58 EIVSPE
+58 VEPG

-72 AGQIVRRQGDEQTVA
+72 AGQIVRRQGDEQTVS
-87 ATMSGIVYW
+87 ATISGIVYW

-108 NGQALAD
+108 SGQPLAD

-129 AKAAFEAAKSEME
+129 AKATFEAAKSEKE
-142 RVKPLADDNIVSQR
+142 RVKPLADENIVSQR
-156 EYEQAKLNYQT
+156 EYEQARLNYQT
-167 AKAAYEGMA
+167 AKAAYEGIA

-191 FIKSLLVKSGD
+191 FIKSLIVKSGD
-202 YVNVGDPIAI
+202 YVNVGDPIAV

-234 DIRSANFRATGNDNV
+234 DIRSANFKATGNDNV

-261 YSRTLPEGSAFL
+261 YSRTLPEGSAYL

-298 QKQNVITVPNTAL
+298 QKQNVITVPNTSL

-323 KHAHKENHE
+323 KHNHNHEAHEDHEHEDHDHE
-332 AHEGHDHENH
+332 AHEGHE
-342 EGHALET
+342 
-349 HEGHDHEDHETH
+349 
-361 EGHDHK
+361 HK
-367 GEEGVFEK
+367 GEEGIFEK
-375 REVKIGQTDGVHTE
+375 REVKIGQTDGVRTE
-389 ILSGLKNGECVVTV
+389 ILSGLKAGECIVTE

>member
-1 MKHLRIS
+1 MKHIGINS
-8 GFLMVA
+8 ILMAA
-14 CLMAGCHSGEKRHG
+14 CLMASCHSGEKHHG
-28 DHDHE
+28 AHDHE
-33 GEQKEEHSGEI
+33 GEENEDHSGEI
-44 VMTHEQMEK
+44 VMTDEQMEK
-53 AGVAT
+53 AGVDIET
-58 EIVSPE
+58 VEPG

-72 AGQIVRRQGDEQTVA
+72 AGQIVRRQGDEQTVS
-87 ATMSGIVYW
+87 ATISGIVYW

-108 NGQALAD
+108 SGQPLAD

-129 AKAAFEAAKSEME
+129 AKASFEAAKSEME
-142 RVKPLADDNIVSQR
+142 RVKPLADENILSQR
-156 EYEQAKLNYQT
+156 EYEQARLNYQT
-167 AKAAYEGMA
+167 AKAAYEGIA

-191 FIKSLLVKSGD
+191 FIKSLIVKSGD
-202 YVNVGDPIAI
+202 YVNVGDPIAV

-234 DIRSANFRATGNDNV
+234 DIRSANFKATGNDNV

-261 YSRTLPEGSAFL
+261 YSRTLPEGSAYL

-298 QKQNVITVPNTAL
+298 QKQNVITVPNTSL

-323 KHAHKENHE
+323 KHNHNHEAHEDHEHEDHDHE
-332 AHEGHDHENH
+332 AHEGHE
-342 EGHALET
+342 
-349 HEGHDHEDHETH
+349 
-361 EGHDHK
+361 HK
-367 GEEGVFEK
+367 GEEGIFEK
-375 REVKIGQTDGVHTE
+375 REVKIGQTDGVRTE
-389 ILSGLKNGECVVTV
+389 ILSGLKAGECIVTE

>member
-1 MKHLRIS
+1 MKHIGIYS
-8 GFLMVA
+8 ILMAA
-14 CLMAGCHSGEKRHG
+14 CLMASCHPGEKHHG
-28 DHDHE
+28 AHDHE
-33 GEQKEEHSGEI
+33 GEEKEDHSGEI
-44 VMTHEQMEK
+44 VMTDEQMEK
-53 AGVAT
+53 AGVDIET
-58 EIVSPE
+58 VEPG

-72 AGQIVRRQGDEQTVA
+72 AGQIVRRQGDEQTVS
-87 ATMSGIVYW
+87 ATISGIVYW

-108 NGQALAD
+108 SGQPLAD

-129 AKAAFEAAKSEME
+129 AKASFEAAKSEME
-142 RVKPLADDNIVSQR
+142 RVKPLADENIVSQR
-156 EYEQAKLNYQT
+156 EYEQARLNYQT
-167 AKAAYEGMA
+167 AKAAYEGIA

-191 FIKSLLVKSGD
+191 FIKSLIVKSGD
-202 YVNVGDPIAI
+202 YVNVGDPIAV

-234 DIRSANFRATGNDNV
+234 DIRSANFKATGNDNV

-261 YSRTLPEGSAFL
+261 YSRTLPEGSAYL

-298 QKQNVITVPNTAL
+298 QKQNVITVPNTSL

-323 KHAHKENHE
+323 KHNHNHEAHEDHEHEDHDHE
-332 AHEGHDHENH
+332 AHEGHE
-342 EGHALET
+342 
-349 HEGHDHEDHETH
+349 
-361 EGHDHK
+361 HK
-367 GEEGVFEK
+367 GEEGIFEK
-375 REVKIGQTDGVHTE
+375 REVKIGQTDGVRTE
-389 ILSGLKNGECVVTV
+389 ILSGLKAGECIVTE

>member
-1 MKHLRIS
+1 MKHIGIYS
-8 GFLMVA
+8 ILMAA
-14 CLMAGCHSGEKRHG
+14 CLMASCHPGEKHHG
-28 DHDHE
+28 AHDHE
-33 GEQKEEHSGEI
+33 GEEKEDHSGEI
-44 VMTHEQMEK
+44 VMTDEQMEK
-53 AGVAT
+53 AGVDIET
-58 EIVSPE
+58 VEPG

-72 AGQIVRRQGDEQTVA
+72 AGQIVRRQGDEQTVS
-87 ATMSGIVYW
+87 ATISGIVYW

-108 NGQALAD
+108 SGQPLAD

-142 RVKPLADDNIVSQR
+142 RVKPLADENIVSQR
-156 EYEQAKLNYQT
+156 EYEQARLNYQT
-167 AKAAYEGMA
+167 AKAAYEGIA

-191 FIKSLLVKSGD
+191 FIKSLIVKSGD
-202 YVNVGDPIAI
+202 YVNVGDPIAV

-234 DIRSANFRATGNDNV
+234 DIRSANFKATGNDNV

-261 YSRTLPEGSAFL
+261 YSRTLPEGSAYL

-298 QKQNVITVPNTAL
+298 QKQNVITVPNTSL

-323 KHAHKENHE
+323 KHNHNHEAHEDHEHEGHDHE
-332 AHEGHDHENH
+332 AHEGHE
-342 EGHALET
+342 
-349 HEGHDHEDHETH
+349 
-361 EGHDHK
+361 HK
-367 GEEGVFEK
+367 GKEGIFEK
-375 REVKIGQTDGVHTE
+375 REVKIGQTDGVRTE
-389 ILSGLKNGECVVTV
+389 ILSGLKAGECIVTE
-403 GAYQVKLAASSSA
+403 GAYQVKLAASSSV

>member
-1 MKHLRIS
+1 MKHIGIYS
-8 GFLMVA
+8 ILMAA
-14 CLMAGCHSGEKRHG
+14 CLMASCHPGEKHHG
-28 DHDHE
+28 AHDHE
-33 GEQKEEHSGEI
+33 GEEKEDHSGEI
-44 VMTHEQMEK
+44 VMTDEQMEK
-53 AGVAT
+53 AGVDIET
-58 EIVSPE
+58 VEPG

-72 AGQIVRRQGDEQTVA
+72 AGQIVRRQGDEQTVS
-87 ATMSGIVYW
+87 ATISGIVYW

-108 NGQALAD
+108 SGQPLAD

-129 AKAAFEAAKSEME
+129 AKATFEAAKSEME
-142 RVKPLADDNIVSQR
+142 RVKPLADENILSQR
-156 EYEQAKLNYQT
+156 EYEQARLNYQT
-167 AKAAYEGMA
+167 AKAAYEGIA

-191 FIKSLLVKSGD
+191 FIKSLIVKSGD
-202 YVNVGDPIAI
+202 YVNVGDPIAV

-234 DIRSANFRATGNDNV
+234 DIRSANFKATGNDNV

-261 YSRTLPEGSAFL
+261 YSRTLPEGSAYL

-298 QKQNVITVPNTAL
+298 QKQNVITVSNTAL

-323 KHAHKENHE
+323 KHNHNHEAHEDHEHEGHDHE
-332 AHEGHDHENH
+332 AHEGHDHE
-342 EGHALET
+342 
-349 HEGHDHEDHETH
+349 
-361 EGHDHK
+361 HK
-367 GEEGVFEK
+367 GKEGIFEK
-375 REVKIGQTDGVHTE
+375 REVKIGQTDGVRTE
-389 ILSGLKNGECVVTV
+389 ILSGLKAGECIVTE

>member
-1 MKHLRIS
+1 MKHIGIYS
-8 GFLMVA
+8 I
-14 CLMAGCHSGEKRHG
+14 LMAACIMASCHPGEKHHG
-28 DHDHE
+28 AHDHE
-33 GEQKEEHSGEI
+33 GEEKEDHSGEI
-44 VMTHEQMEK
+44 VMTDEQMEK
-53 AGVAT
+53 AGVDIET
-58 EIVSPE
+58 VEPG

-72 AGQIVRRQGDEQTVA
+72 AGQIVRRQGDEQTVS
-87 ATMSGIVYW
+87 ATISGIVYW

-108 NGQALAD
+108 SGQPLAD

-129 AKAAFEAAKSEME
+129 AKATFEAAKSEME
-142 RVKPLADDNIVSQR
+142 RVKPLADENILSQR
-156 EYEQAKLNYQT
+156 EYEQARLNYQT
-167 AKAAYEGMA
+167 AKAAYEGIA

-191 FIKSLLVKSGD
+191 FIKSLIVKSGD
-202 YVNVGDPIAI
+202 YVNVGDPIAV

-234 DIRSANFRATGNDNV
+234 DIRSANFKATGNDNV

-261 YSRTLPEGSAFL
+261 YSRTLPEGSAYL

-298 QKQNVITVPNTAL
+298 QKQNVITVPNTSL

-323 KHAHKENHE
+323 KHNHNHEAHEDHEHEGHDHE
-332 AHEGHDHENH
+332 AHEGHE
-342 EGHALET
+342 
-349 HEGHDHEDHETH
+349 
-361 EGHDHK
+361 HK
-367 GEEGVFEK
+367 GEEGIFEK
-375 REVKIGQTDGVHTE
+375 REVKIGQTDGVRTE
-389 ILSGLKNGECVVTV
+389 ILSGLKAGECIVTE

>member
-1 MKHLRIS
+1 MKHIGIYS
-8 GFLMVA
+8 ILMAA
-14 CLMAGCHSGEKRHG
+14 CLMASCHPGEKHHG
-28 DHDHE
+28 ARDHE
-33 GEQKEEHSGEI
+33 GEENEDHCGEI
-44 VMTHEQMEK
+44 VMTDEQMEK
-53 AGVAT
+53 AGVDIET
-58 EIVSPE
+58 VEPG

-72 AGQIVRRQGDEQTVA
+72 AGQIVRRQGDEQTVS
-87 ATMSGIVYW
+87 ATISGIVYW

-108 NGQALAD
+108 SGQPLAD

-129 AKAAFEAAKSEME
+129 AKATFEAAKSEME
-142 RVKPLADDNIVSQR
+142 RVKPLADENIVSQR
-156 EYEQAKLNYQT
+156 EYEQARLNYQT
-167 AKAAYEGMA
+167 AKAAYEGIA

-191 FIKSLLVKSGD
+191 FIKSLIVKSGD
-202 YVNVGDPIAI
+202 YVNVGDPIAV

-234 DIRSANFRATGNDNV
+234 DIRSANFKATGNDNV

-261 YSRTLPEGSAFL
+261 YSRTLPEGSAYL

-298 QKQNVITVPNTAL
+298 QKQNVITVPNTSL

-323 KHAHKENHE
+323 KHNHNHEAHEDHEHEDHDHE
-332 AHEGHDHENH
+332 AHEGHE
-342 EGHALET
+342 
-349 HEGHDHEDHETH
+349 
-361 EGHDHK
+361 HK
-367 GEEGVFEK
+367 GEEGIFEK
-375 REVKIGQTDGVHTE
+375 REVKIGQTDGVRTE
-389 ILSGLKNGECVVTV
+389 ILSGLKAGECIVTE
-403 GAYQVKLAASSSA
+403 GAYQVKLAASSSV

>member
-1 MKHLRIS
+1 MKHIGIYS
-8 GFLMVA
+8 ILMAA
-14 CLMAGCHSGEKRHG
+14 CLMASCHPGEKHHG
-28 DHDHE
+28 AHDHE
-33 GEQKEEHSGEI
+33 GEEKEDHSGEI
-44 VMTHEQMEK
+44 VMTDEQMEK
-53 AGVAT
+53 AGVDIET
-58 EIVSPE
+58 VEPG

-72 AGQIVRRQGDEQTVA
+72 AGQIVRRQGDEQTVS
-87 ATMSGIVYW
+87 ATISGIVYW

-108 NGQALAD
+108 SGQPLAD

-129 AKAAFEAAKSEME
+129 AKATFEAAKSEME
-142 RVKPLADDNIVSQR
+142 RVKPLADENILSQR
-156 EYEQAKLNYQT
+156 EYEQARLNYQT
-167 AKAAYEGMA
+167 AKAAYEGIA

-191 FIKSLLVKSGD
+191 FIKSLIVKSGD
-202 YVNVGDPIAI
+202 YVNVGDPIAV

-234 DIRSANFRATGNDNV
+234 DIRSANFKATGNDNV

-261 YSRTLPEGSAFL
+261 YSRTLPEGSAYL

-298 QKQNVITVPNTAL
+298 QKQNVITVSNTAL

-323 KHAHKENHE
+323 KHNHNHE
-332 AHEGHDHENH
+332 AHEGHE
-342 EGHALET
+342 
-349 HEGHDHEDHETH
+349 
-361 EGHDHK
+361 HK
-367 GEEGVFEK
+367 GEEGIFEK
-375 REVKIGQTDGVHTE
+375 REVKIGQTDGVRTE
-389 ILSGLKNGECVVTV
+389 ILSGLKAGECIVTE
-403 GAYQVKLAASSSA
+403 GAYQVKLAASSSV

>member
-1 MKHLRIS
+1 MKHIGIYS
-8 GFLMVA
+8 ILMAA
-14 CLMAGCHSGEKRHG
+14 CLMASCHPGEKHHG
-28 DHDHE
+28 AHDHE
-33 GEQKEEHSGEI
+33 GEEKEDHSGEI
-44 VMTHEQMEK
+44 VMTDEQMEK
-53 AGVAT
+53 AGVDIET
-58 EIVSPE
+58 VEPG

-72 AGQIVRRQGDEQTVA
+72 AGQIVRRQGDEQTVS
-87 ATMSGIVYW
+87 ATISGIVYW

-108 NGQALAD
+108 SGQPLAD

-129 AKAAFEAAKSEME
+129 AKATFEAAKSEME
-142 RVKPLADDNIVSQR
+142 RVKPLADENILSQR
-156 EYEQAKLNYQT
+156 EYEQARLNYQT
-167 AKAAYEGMA
+167 AKAAYEGIA

-191 FIKSLLVKSGD
+191 FIKSLIVKSGD
-202 YVNVGDPIAI
+202 YVNVGDPIAV

-234 DIRSANFRATGNDNV
+234 DIRSANFKATGNDNV

-261 YSRTLPEGSAFL
+261 YSRTLPEGSAYL

-298 QKQNVITVPNTAL
+298 QKQNVITVPNTSL

-323 KHAHKENHE
+323 KHNHNHEAHEDHEHEDHDHE
-332 AHEGHDHENH
+332 AHEGHE
-342 EGHALET
+342 
-349 HEGHDHEDHETH
+349 
-361 EGHDHK
+361 HK
-367 GEEGVFEK
+367 GKEGIFEK
-375 REVKIGQTDGVHTE
+375 REVKIGQTDGVRTE
-389 ILSGLKNGECVVTV
+389 ILSGLKAGECIVTE

>member
-1 MKHLRIS
+1 MKHLNIF
-8 GFLMVA
+8 GI
-14 CLMAGCHSGEKRHG
+14 LMAAGLLSGCHSGEKGHG
-28 DHDHE
+28 VHDHE
-33 GEQKEEHSGEI
+33 GEGKEEHNGEI

-58 EIVSPE
+58 ETVSAA

-87 ATMSGIVYW
+87 ATISGIVYW
-96 RNASLSEGSQVG
+96 RNASLSEGSYVG
-108 NGQALAD
+108 GGQALAD

-129 AKAAFEAAKSEME
+129 AKAAYEAAKSEMG
-142 RVKPLADDNIVSQR
+142 RVKPLADENIVSQR
-156 EYEQAKLNYQT
+156 ELEQARLNYET
-167 AKAAYEGMA
+167 ARAAYEGLK
-176 ASKSGSAVVTTGMGG
+176 ASRSGSAVVTTGMGG
-191 FIKSLLVKSGD
+191 YVKSMLVKSGD

-228 AYRNMN
+228 AYRNMS
-234 DIRSANFRATGNDNV
+234 DIKSANFRATGNENV

-256 GKLIS
+256 GKLVS
-261 YSRTLPEGSAFL
+261 YSRTLPEGSAYL

-298 QKQNVITVPNTAL
+298 PRKNVVTVPNSAL

-323 KHAHKENHE
+323 LHDSHA
-332 AHEGHDHENH
+332 
-342 EGHALET
+342 
-349 HEGHDHEDHETH
+349 HDHEDPAHEH
-361 EGHDHK
+361 EDHAHEHEAHDNEHE

-375 REVKIGQTDGVHTE
+375 REVKIGQTDGVRTE
-389 ILSGLKNGECVVTV
+389 IVEGLKAGETVVAK
-403 GAYQVKLAASSSA
+403 GAYQVKLAASSSV

>member
-1 MKHLRIS
+1 MKHIGIYS
-8 GFLMVA
+8 ILMAA
-14 CLMAGCHSGEKRHG
+14 CLMASCHPGEKRHG
-28 DHDHE
+28 AHDHE
-33 GEQKEEHSGEI
+33 GEEKEDHSGEI
-44 VMTHEQMEK
+44 VMTDEQMEK
-53 AGVAT
+53 AGVDIET
-58 EIVSPE
+58 VEPG

-72 AGQIVRRQGDEQTVA
+72 AGQIVRRQGDEQTVS
-87 ATMSGIVYW
+87 ATISGIVYW

-108 NGQALAD
+108 SRQPLAD

-129 AKAAFEAAKSEME
+129 AKATFEAAKSEME
-142 RVKPLADDNIVSQR
+142 RVKPLADENILSQR
-156 EYEQAKLNYQT
+156 EYEQARLNYQT
-167 AKAAYEGMA
+167 AKAAYEGIA

-191 FIKSLLVKSGD
+191 FIKSLIVKSGD
-202 YVNVGDPIAI
+202 YVNVGDPIAV

-234 DIRSANFRATGNDNV
+234 DIRSANFKATGNDNV

-261 YSRTLPEGSAFL
+261 YSRTLPEGSAYL

-298 QKQNVITVPNTAL
+298 QKQNVITVPNTSL

-323 KHAHKENHE
+323 KHNHNHEAHEDHEHEGHDHE
-332 AHEGHDHENH
+332 AHEGHE
-342 EGHALET
+342 
-349 HEGHDHEDHETH
+349 
-361 EGHDHK
+361 HK
-367 GEEGVFEK
+367 GEEGIFEK
-375 REVKIGQTDGVHTE
+375 REVKIGQTDGVRTE
-389 ILSGLKNGECVVTV
+389 ILSGLKAGECIVTE

>member
-1 MKHLRIS
+1 MKHIGIYS
-8 GFLMVA
+8 ILMAA
-14 CLMAGCHSGEKRHG
+14 CLMASCHPGEKHHG
-28 DHDHE
+28 AHDHE
-33 GEQKEEHSGEI
+33 GEEKEDHSGEI
-44 VMTHEQMEK
+44 VMTDEQMEK
-53 AGVAT
+53 AGVDIET
-58 EIVSPE
+58 VEPG

-72 AGQIVRRQGDEQTVA
+72 AGQIVRRQGDEQTVS
-87 ATMSGIVYW
+87 ATISGIVYW

-108 NGQALAD
+108 SGQPLAD

-129 AKAAFEAAKSEME
+129 AKATFEAAKSEME
-142 RVKPLADDNIVSQR
+142 RVKPLADENIVSQR
-156 EYEQAKLNYQT
+156 EYEQARLNYQT
-167 AKAAYEGMA
+167 AKAAYEGIA

-191 FIKSLLVKSGD
+191 FIKSLIVKSGD
-202 YVNVGDPIAI
+202 YVNVGDPIAV

-234 DIRSANFRATGNDNV
+234 DIRSANFKATGNDNV

-261 YSRTLPEGSAFL
+261 YSRTLPEGSAYL

-298 QKQNVITVPNTAL
+298 QKQNVITVPNTSL

-323 KHAHKENHE
+323 KHNHNYEAHEDHEHEDHDHE
-332 AHEGHDHENH
+332 AHEGHE
-342 EGHALET
+342 
-349 HEGHDHEDHETH
+349 
-361 EGHDHK
+361 HK
-367 GEEGVFEK
+367 GEEGIFEK
-375 REVKIGQTDGVHTE
+375 REVKIGQTDGVRTE
-389 ILSGLKNGECVVTV
+389 ILSGLKAGECIVTE